1 MTESL
6 STWMA
11 ERSEPDWS
19 AVIHHPFTDAL
30 FTGAMPPAVMRGYL
44 VQDYQFVDDFV
55 ALLGA
60 ALARADGY
68 SSRLVIARAIAT
80 VTSTENTYFERALD
94 ALDVP
99 ADDRSH
105 PELDAATSAFRELM
119 ADTTERGGYSEALTV
134 LTVAE
139 WSYLEWARRAP
150 ERLPADSAFNE
161 GAVSEWIC
169 REWIAL
175 HDNPDFRRWVE
186 WLRAELDRV
195 GTALDEREQAH
206 CLRLFQRATRCERD
220 FFDAHWG

>member
-19 AVIHHPFTDAL
+19 AVTHHPFTEAL
-30 FTGAMPPAVMRGYL
+30 FAGEVPPAAMRSYL

-80 VTSTENTYFERALD
+80 VTSTENTYFERAFD

-99 ADDRSH
+99 AGDRTR
-105 PELDAATSAFRELM
+105 PELDAATTAFRELM
-119 ADTTERGGYSEALTV
+119 ADTNERGGYAEVLTV

-150 ERLPADSAFNE
+150 EELPEDFVSA
-161 GAVSEWIC
+161 
-169 REWIAL
+169 EWIAL
-175 HDNPDFRRWVE
+175 HNNPEFRQWVE

-195 GTALDEREQAH
+195 AAELDERDRAH
-206 CLRLFQRATRCERD
+206 CLRLFQRATRCEKD
-220 FFDAHWG
+220 FFDAHWE

>member
-19 AVIHHPFTDAL
+19 AVTHHPFTDAL
-30 FTGAMPPAVMRGYL
+30 FAGEVPPAVMRGYL

-60 ALARADGY
+60 ALAKADGY

-80 VTSTENTYFERALD
+80 VTSTENTYFERSFD
-94 ALDVP
+94 ALDVSSN
-99 ADDRSH
+99 DRSR
-105 PELDAATSAFRELM
+105 PELDAATSAFRALM
-119 ADTTERGGYSEALTV
+119 ADTTERGGYAEALTV

-150 ERLPADSAFNE
+150 RTLPADS
-161 GAVSEWIC
+161 VLSEWIT
-169 REWIAL
+169 L
-175 HDNPDFRRWVE
+175 HDNPEFRRWVE

-195 GTALDEREQAH
+195 GAGLDERERAH
-206 CLRLFQRATRCERD
+206 CLRLFQQATRCERD
-220 FFDAHWG
+220 FFDTHWG